1 MCKIYSA
8 IPSKIKCKLYS
19 EKFTMA
25 TLFILRNSK
34 LYSLDYYHV
43 AMQIL
48 DSTKLT
54 CKSI

>member
-25 TLFILRNSK
+25 TLFILRNSNRPK
-34 LYSLDYYHV
+34 LYRLDYDHV
-43 AMQIL
+43 AI
-48 DSTKLT
+48 
-54 CKSI
+54 